1 MLKDGTQ
8 NVPASAANENTLF
21 HVVPSRCT
29 RTLGPCNKVAHKLTP
44 CTHTHTHTGEVLCSK
59 PQCAVP
65 LYSLHLNMNLRTEF
79 LFVLRNYTTN
89 SSLFL
94 TVKN

>member
-44 CTHTHTHTGEVLCSK
+44 CTHTHTHTHRRGTLFKTTMCS
-59 PQCAVP
+59 
-65 LYSLHLNMNLRTEF
+65 SII
-79 LFVLRNYTTN
+79 LFTFKYELAD
-89 SSLFL
+89 
-94 TVKN
+94 